1 LATFQKRASGKW
13 QARIRR
19 DGQPPI
25 SKTFATKADAEA
37 WARAQERE
45 MDRGAFIPSDTAQR
59 TTLSAALDRYAEEV
73 FPTLCGGGKFLRSNL
88 ERLRESLGKLSLAAM
103 DSSHIA
109 EFRDQCLKV
118 GLAPQTVKH
127 ALGLLNRVLKTASI
141 DWGIHLPRGLPTAL
155 VRKPKLP
162 NGRDRRLKSGEEEKL
177 LKAAQSY
184 GGHLADIVSFALETA
199 MRRAEIASMRWEHVN
214 LKKRVVLLPETKN
227 GDSRRVPLSPRA
239 LEILMLRER
248 DIGPVWGM
256 RPDSITQA
264 FDRVCHRA
272 KLENLRFHDLRHE
285 ATSRLFEKG
294 LNMMEVAAITG
305 HKTLEMLK
313 RYTHLRAEDLA
324 AKL

>member
-1 LATFQKRASGKW
+1 LATFQKRSSGKW

-19 DGQPPI
+19 DGQPPV

-59 TTLSAALDRYAEEV
+59 TTLSVALDRYAEEV

-88 ERLRESLGKLSLAAM
+88 ERLRESLGALSLAAL
-103 DSSHIA
+103 DASHISK
-109 EFRDQCLKV
+109 FRDQCLKI

-127 ALGLLNRVLKTASI
+127 ALGLLSCVLKTASI
-141 DWGIHLPRGLPTAL
+141 DWGVHLPRGLPTTL

-177 LKAAQSY
+177 LKAARAY
-184 GGHLADIVSFALETA
+184 GGELMDIVSFALETA
-199 MRRAEIASMRWEHVN
+199 MRREEITEMRWEHVN
-214 LKKRVVLLPETKN
+214 LKQRVVLLPDTKN
-227 GDSRRVPLSPRA
+227 KEPRRVPLSPRA
-239 LEILMLRER
+239 LVILKARCR
-248 DIGPVWGM
+248 DLGPVWAM
-256 RPDSITQA
+256 RPDSITHA
-264 FDRVCHRA
+264 FGRVCTRA
-272 KLENLRFHDLRHE
+272 KLENLHFHDLRHE

-313 RYTHLRAEDLA
+313 RYTHLKAEDLA